1 MAKKKATQKTTTK
14 AKTVQ
19 LPSSAEK
26 PLTEPLKASQ
36 SNKIVSVEAL
46 VGFWD
51 MQAECERG
59 MGAMFEVPEARAEE
73 LVKLG
78 LVVVL

>member
-1 MAKKKATQKTTTK
+1 MAKKKTTQKTTTK

-19 LPSSAEK
+19 VSTPAEK
-26 PLTEPLKASQ
+26 PLTEPLVASQ
-36 SNKIVSVEAL
+36 SNKIVTVEAM

-51 MQAECERG
+51 IKEQCERG
-59 MGAMFEVPEARAEE
+59 MGAMFEASEARAEE